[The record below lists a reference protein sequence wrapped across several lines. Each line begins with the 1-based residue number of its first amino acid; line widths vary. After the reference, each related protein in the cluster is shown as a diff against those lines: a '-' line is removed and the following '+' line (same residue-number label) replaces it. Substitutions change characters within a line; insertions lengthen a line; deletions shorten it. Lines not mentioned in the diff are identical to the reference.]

1 MDLKPLVLLFL
12 LVSASLLAHSTE
24 RGTALDTANI
34 TLASWTISNTIV
46 AFEGHNYVVYN
57 ANSSVAAQL
66 LIDQAIVNA
75 AGHVL

>member
-1 MDLKPLVLLFL
+1 M
-12 LVSASLLAHSTE
+12 TT
-24 RGTALDTANI
+24 TALDTANI
-34 TLASWTISNTIV
+34 ALASWTNSNTVV